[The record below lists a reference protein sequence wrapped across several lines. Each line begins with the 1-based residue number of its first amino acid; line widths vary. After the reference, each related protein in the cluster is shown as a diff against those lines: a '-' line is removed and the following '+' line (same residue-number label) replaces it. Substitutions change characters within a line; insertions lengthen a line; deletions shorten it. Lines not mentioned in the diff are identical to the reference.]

1 MFQLIENITKLVGTI
16 VDRILCCYITIIKW
30 LNSKHSWLVEVPH
43 VYVTT
48 KNYFWHSDPHQL
60 TVCDNLSDVYVDILS
75 GILSDRSGLLFDIYS
90 DIYISSW
97 HFVSGILYLAFY
109 LTYCYILTWLTFWQS
124 FWHWAAGLGLPLML
138 PRLPDLPGASGRGE
152 SVRRRY

>member
-1 MFQLIENITKLVGTI
+1 MLLHN
-16 VDRILCCYITIIKW
+16 YHKW

-75 GILSDRSGLLFDIYS
+75 GILSDLSGLLFDIYS

-109 LTYCYILTWLTFWQS
+109 LTYVI
-124 FWHWAAGLGLPLML
+124 FWHGWHSGNLSDTEPLGSGCPSCC
-138 PRLPDLPGASGRGE
+138 PDCRTCQELLDEVSQWGADIKFVSSHLHLVGVE
-152 SVRRRY
+152 FS